1 MRRWE
6 QATSR
11 SPKGGSATRAR
22 STLALPKITN
32 CLGRLLRRNGEAPC
46 EFSEVLQ
53 SLARGTINSEMSWSA
68 PCSVSSLLVCSSP
81 CRGHTRNGR
90 RPTSDLR
97 THNPSR
103 CRRRCVA
110 SGSTVFG
117 LIVSPRPPTAR
128 RRCATARLT
137 LASFLGRKATRD
149 RYLADP
155 WLTPLDR
162 LTTGKADPTRR
173 RSRSNPAIRVAAVPH
188 TCLLKQRDEY
198 SPPRTWSH
206 ASHRRP
212 GSARS
217 MNVQC

>member
-1 MRRWE
+1 MEVAPTEPAPSERCRRLR
-6 QATSR
+6 TL
-11 SPKGGSATRAR
+11 SPR
-22 STLALPKITN
+22 
-32 CLGRLLRRNGEAPC
+32 RLLRRNGEAPC

-68 PCSVSSLLVCSSP
+68 HCSVSSLLVCSSP
-81 CRGHTRNGR
+81 SRAHTLNGR
-90 RPTSDLR
+90 SPTSDLR

-149 RYLADP
+149 RYLAGP

-162 LTTGKADPTRR
+162 PTNGKADPTRR
-173 RSRSNPAIRVAAVPH
+173 SQSNPAIRVGDAH
-188 TCLLKQRDEY
+188 TCLLEQPDEY
-198 SPPRTWSH
+198 SPPRPWSP

-212 GSARS
+212 VSARS